1 MTENHKIYAPYPVSS
16 ALRQR
21 LERMPKIELHVHLE
35 GATDAATVWTMA
47 QHNHIALPAA
57 TLEAWQQMYDFTDF
71 NHFIEVYLL
80 AATTM
85 QRTEDFAFMVEQ
97 FLRGQAAQN
106 VRYSEA
112 FLSASL
118 LLDKFPT
125 HELIAAL
132 QEGAATGEAKYGS
145 RVRFIPDFARM
156 QPETRFPVLEF
167 VLEGREKGIFIGL
180 GVGGI
185 EAGYPPEMFED
196 VYAEARRQGLHVVAH
211 AGETVGPESVWGA
224 LRALQAERIGHGVRS
239 VDDPQLVAY
248 LSETQIPL
256 EVCPCSNYRLKV
268 TPLDQPHPIRHL
280 HDAGAFVTVNSDDP
294 TMFSTS
300 LNNEYLTLAGQG
312 FTWEELWRLNRNA
325 IEASFLSE
333 AEKAM
338 YRAEWDAFATE

>member
-1 MTENHKIYAPYPVSS
+1 MTNNHKIYAPHPVP
-16 ALRQR
+16 AELARR

-47 QHNHIALPAA
+47 QRNHIPLPAG
-57 TLEAWQQMYDFTDF
+57 TLEEWQQMYDFTDF
-71 NHFIEVYLL
+71 NHFIEVYMT

-85 QRTEDFAFMVEQ
+85 QRPEDFAFMVEQ
-97 FLRGQAAQN
+97 FLRNQAAQN

-118 LLDKFPT
+118 LLDKFPA

-132 QEGAATGEAKYGS
+132 QEGAAAGEARYGS

-167 VLEGREKGIFIGL
+167 VLEGREKGIVIGL

-239 VDDPQLVAY
+239 VDDPRLVTH
-248 LSETQIPL
+248 LSQAHIPL

-268 TPLDQPHPIRHL
+268 TPLDQPHPIRKL
-280 HDAGAFVTVNSDDP
+280 YDQGVFVTVNSDDP

-300 LNNEYLTLAGQG
+300 LNNEYLTLAGQS
-312 FTWEELWRLNRNA
+312 FTWDELWQLNRNA

-333 AEKAM
+333 AEKAA
-338 YRAEWDAFATE
+338 YRKEWEAFAV